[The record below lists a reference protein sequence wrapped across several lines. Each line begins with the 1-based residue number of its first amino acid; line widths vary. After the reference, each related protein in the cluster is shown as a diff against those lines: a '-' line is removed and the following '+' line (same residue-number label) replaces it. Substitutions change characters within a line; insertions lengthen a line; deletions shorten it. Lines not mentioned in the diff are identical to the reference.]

1 MHKPIEIYFT
11 RDQKTYIDKLGKKSK
26 TDYLLNVN
34 KVIREKLEADFVVPN
49 DIQAFML
56 NYEIG
61 KIIDKVLNTK
71 NRKYTRLI
79 YLNYNLDFAVALTT
93 LDFMRN
99 KYSDIAFTAYII
111 ECDDE
116 FEAYRNNP
124 DITVISS
131 AQC

>member
-1 MHKPIEIYFT
+1 MNKPIEIYFT
-11 RDQKTYIDKLGKKSK
+11 RDQKTYIDKFGKKSK

-99 KYSDIAFTAYII
+99 KYSDITFTSYII
-111 ECDDE
+111 ESDDE
-116 FEAYRNNP
+116 FVAHRNHP
-124 DITVISS
+124 DITVIPS